1 MSIIGSYSF
10 RKLRTTAMNK
20 CIADLM
26 NALKS
31 FTNVGG
37 RS

>member
-10 RKLRTTAMNK
+10 RKLRATAMNK
-20 CIADLM
+20 RIADLM
-26 NALKS
+26 NALKC
-31 FTNVGG
+31 FTNVGS